1 MRVRDYYT
9 NGEIFIA
16 WVKKKLGI
24 QSPSAIWCS
33 DGKYKYD
40 YDFIMN
46 AKLRDDCRP
55 FLIAYEL

>member
-16 WVKKKLGI
+16 WVKKLLKI
-24 QSPSAIWCS
+24 KSPSAIWCS

-46 AKLRDDCRP
+46 AKLRGGMTAP
-55 FLIAYEL
+55 F